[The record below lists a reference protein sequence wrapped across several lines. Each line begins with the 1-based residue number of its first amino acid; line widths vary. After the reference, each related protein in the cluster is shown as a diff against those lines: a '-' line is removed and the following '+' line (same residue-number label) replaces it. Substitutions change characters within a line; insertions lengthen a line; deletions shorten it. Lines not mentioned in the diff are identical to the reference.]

1 MNFEQGDRVLI
12 MAEVVE
18 EKTVKKTEFV
28 SVKIASRDNPIW
40 VLKDELKDE
49 TE

>member
-1 MNFEQGDRVLI
+1 MMNKGDKVLI
-12 MAEVVE
+12 KAEVVE
-18 EKTVKKTEFV
+18 EQTVKKTEFV

-40 VLKDELKDE
+40 VLKDELKAE